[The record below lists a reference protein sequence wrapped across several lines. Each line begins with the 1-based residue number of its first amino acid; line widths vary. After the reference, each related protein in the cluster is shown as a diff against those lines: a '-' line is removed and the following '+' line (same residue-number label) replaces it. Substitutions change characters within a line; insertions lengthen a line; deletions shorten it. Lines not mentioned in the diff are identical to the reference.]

1 MDFLSGVNW
10 LAVVLA
16 TVASMALGAVWYMV
30 LANQWLAATGKTKEE
45 ITGPSGGASPVPF
58 IWAAGCQLVMA
69 YFIARLTPFVMGE
82 VTIQSGVLFG
92 LHMWV
97 GFIITS
103 MIINHR
109 YQSQK
114 WSLTIIDG
122 GYLLGVV
129 LVQGV
134 VIGLFGSGAPAA

>member
-1 MDFLSGVNW
+1 MDFLGGVNW

-45 ITGPSGGASPVPF
+45 ITGSGSSPVPF
-58 IWAAGCQLVMA
+58 IWAAACQFVMAFFLAKLTPLVM
-69 YFIARLTPFVMGE
+69 GS
-82 VTIQSGVLFG
+82 VTVQSGVLFG
-92 LHMWV
+92 LHMWA

-103 MIINHR
+103 MILNHR

-114 WSLTIIDG
+114 WSLTAIDG
-122 GYLLGVV
+122 GYLLGVM

-134 VIGLFGSGAPAA
+134 VIGLFG